1 MSALATPTTFAQT
14 HADTVASWTTAVT
27 DIDTQITE
35 VLARREAAEA
45 DTSEASDVIEDECH
59 AALRRLKTERREIG
73 VQVTKIIQDFTALAE
88 NSGFVV
94 VSSSSSGE
102 TKTTEAITTAAAPT
116 KEEKIATKVG
126 VRVDQIVCHKYIHI
140 IFSSSFFK
148 YKVFFCRCVS
158 LHMMFISIYILIWS
172 WRILMLCVDI
182 YSVLLQMFSSFLVF
196 SYLVQKVPILF
207 HQEQI

>member
-1 MSALATPTTFAQT
+1 MSALATQTTFAQA
-14 HADTVASWTTAVT
+14 HADTVASWTTAIT

-102 TKTTEAITTAAAPT
+102 MKTTEAILTTAAAPT

-126 VRVDQIVCHKYIHI
+126 VRVDQIVCHIYNISSFRRHSLNI
-140 IFSSSFFK
+140 NSSSVV
-148 YKVFFCRCVS
+148 VF
-158 LHMMFISIYILIWS
+158 
-172 WRILMLCVDI
+172 LCT
-182 YSVLLQMFSSFLVF
+182 
-196 SYLVQKVPILF
+196 
-207 HQEQI
+207 

>member
-14 HADTVASWTTAVT
+14 HADTVASWTTAIT

-59 AALRRLKTERREIG
+59 TELRRLKKEKRKIG
-73 VQVTKIIQDFTALAE
+73 VQVMKAIQDLTALAE
-88 NSGFVV
+88 SSGFVV

-102 TKTTEAITTAAAPT
+102 TKTTEAILTTAAAPT

-126 VRVDQIVCHKYIHI
+126 VRVDQIVCHIYNISSFRHHSLNTN
-140 IFSSSFFK
+140 SSSVV
-148 YKVFFCRCVS
+148 VF
-158 LHMMFISIYILIWS
+158 
-172 WRILMLCVDI
+172 
-182 YSVLLQMFSSFLVF
+182 
-196 SYLVQKVPILF
+196 LF
-207 HQEQI
+207 A

>member
-14 HADTVASWTTAVT
+14 HADTVASWTTAIT

-126 VRVDQIVCHKYIHI
+126 VRVDQIVCHIYIYI

-148 YKVFFCRCVS
+148 YKLFFCCCV
-158 LHMMFISIYILIWS
+158 
-172 WRILMLCVDI
+172 
-182 YSVLLQMFSSFLVF
+182 
-196 SYLVQKVPILF
+196 LF
-207 HQEQI
+207 A

>member
-1 MSALATPTTFAQT
+1 MFGVL
-14 HADTVASWTTAVT
+14 ASWTTAIT
-27 DIDTQITE
+27 DIDTQMTE
-35 VLARREAAEA
+35 VRARREAADL

-59 AALRRLKTERREIG
+59 TELRRLKKEKREIG
-73 VQVTKIIQDFTALAE
+73 VQVMKAIQDLTALAE
-88 NSGFVV
+88 SSGFVV

-126 VRVDQIVCHKYIHI
+126 VRVDQIVCHTYNISSFRRRSLNI
-140 IFSSSFFK
+140 NSSSF
-148 YKVFFCRCVS
+148 VV
-158 LHMMFISIYILIWS
+158 FISIYILIWS
-172 WRILMLCVDI
+172 WRILVLLCVDI

>member
-45 DTSEASDVIEDECH
+45 DTSEASDVIEDDCH
-59 AALRRLKTERREIG
+59 AALRRLKKERREIG

-102 TKTTEAITTAAAPT
+102 MKTTEAILTTAAAPT

-126 VRVDQIVCHKYIHI
+126 VRVDQIVCHIYIYI
-140 IFSSSFFK
+140 ILSSLFFK
-148 YKVFFCRCVS
+148 YKLFFCRCV
-158 LHMMFISIYILIWS
+158 
-172 WRILMLCVDI
+172 
-182 YSVLLQMFSSFLVF
+182 
-196 SYLVQKVPILF
+196 LF
-207 HQEQI
+207 A